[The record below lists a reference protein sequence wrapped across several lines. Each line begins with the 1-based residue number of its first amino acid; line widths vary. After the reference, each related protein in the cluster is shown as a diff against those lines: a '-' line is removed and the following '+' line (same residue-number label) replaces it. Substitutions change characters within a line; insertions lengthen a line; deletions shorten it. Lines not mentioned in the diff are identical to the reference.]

1 MAYTELLNEVINQSG
16 LTVKEIAERCTANG
30 VKVTAAYISTLRND
44 TKNRTPSDEM
54 SRAIAKACGWKDENA
69 LVIEAYIDN
78 APPEFKGVFDFIR
91 EMFVHTFA
99 SIFENSLTEDA
110 AKAYKEQLERIPM
123 CELIRELGKPIDSMN
138 FEKQF
143 GTMNMSAHTESDGI
157 KAEITAKQAVGFDVT
172 DDSMYPTMPKGS
184 KATLEYCDLDKYKD
198 GDILAYIE
206 KNTTALM
213 YRKAAFLNEQHT
225 QVAMFPMNSDF
236 QTKTY
241 NVEDITIL
249 GKVTQVITKIS

>member
-44 TKNRTPSDEM
+44 TNNRTPSDEM

-78 APPEFKGVFDFIR
+78 APPEFKGVFDFIK
-91 EMFVHTFA
+91 EMFVHTFVGM
-99 SIFENSLTEDA
+99 FENSLSEEGIEVF
-110 AKAYKEQLERIPM
+110 KEQIEKIPM
-123 CELIRELGKPIDSMN
+123 CELINELSKQRNSMD
-138 FEKQF
+138 FEKEF

-157 KAEITAKQAVGFDVT
+157 KAEITSKQAVGFDVT
-172 DDSMYPTMPKGS
+172 DDSMYPTMPKAS
-184 KATLEYCDLDKYKD
+184 KATLEYCELDKYKD
-198 GDILAYIE
+198 GDILAFIE

-225 QVAMFPMNSDF
+225 QIAMFPMNSDF

-241 NVEDITIL
+241 NIEDITIL
-249 GKVTQVITKIS
+249 GKVTQVITQIS